1 MSTPENSRQR
11 EEFVEYYHREQ
22 DDEEQSQSSDE
33 DAGNAIAEI
42 LMKSSSHMRTVS
54 S

>member
-1 MSTPENSRQR
+1 MEHN
-11 EEFVEYYHREQ
+11 HRDQ
-22 DDEEQSQSSDE
+22 DDVQQSQSSDE

-42 LMKSSSHMRTVS
+42 LMKSSSQMRTVS

>member
-11 EEFVEYYHREQ
+11 EEFVEYNHREQ

-33 DAGNAIAEI
+33 DAGNAIDEI
-42 LMKSSSHMRTVS
+42 LTKSSSQRRTVS